1 MPSNTVRTG
10 STGRDNLRIDGNEK
24 LGFTMG
30 GEQLD
35 CAGVLDDWMNRTA
48 NLPAE
53 IAHMQEEIEA
63 KDRDVQVYLSKA
75 HKCDEAIQKWQ
86 RLNPQTP
93 NPKEE
98 QLSKIIRESL
108 NKAKAIQ
115 HAKSTLATKAQ
126 ATLDKHLLHLDK
138 EIKKLQDRGEFPND
152 PDVPS
157 LLRPKT
163 HERPSRPEPS
173 VATMPHNAVNNPA
186 PVHPRHPN
194 QHPMKAFPAQVQGLH
209 GLGGSSSAPASP
221 VATMKEQQQRQR
233 EGSLAAKR
241 KHNFGGVGTT
251 TGSSGLA
258 RHSSVTPGTPRAG
271 TPSGGRAGSAGPR
284 AALKGLPNK
293 KVAPQGSRQSGALRK
308 NKPGKSSLSRVKRTG
323 TKNSPSSTND
333 SDLSDAETG
342 SADEDDEA
350 VTPPPTNKDGDGDDD
365 MADVDDEEGGDDRK
379 YCTCQSVSYGDMVAC
394 DNESCPY
401 EWFHWSCVGLKSE
414 PVGTWICPV
423 CTKNM
428 KK

>member
-1 MPSNTVRTG
+1 MLSHTVRNG
-10 STGRDNLRIDGNEK
+10 SSNRDDLRIDGNEK
-24 LGFTMG
+24 LGSNKMG
-30 GEQLD
+30 VEQPD
-35 CAGVLDDWMNRTA
+35 CAGVLDDWMNRVA
-48 NLPAE
+48 NLPQE

-63 KDRDVQVYLSKA
+63 KDRELQVYLSKA
-75 HKCDEAIQKWQ
+75 HKCDDAIQKWQ
-86 RLNPQTP
+86 RLNPGSP

-98 QLSKIIRESL
+98 QLSKIIRESYY
-108 NKAKAIQ
+108 KAKEIQ
-115 HAKSTLATKAQ
+115 AAKTALATKTQ
-126 ATLDKHLLHLDK
+126 ITLDKHLLHLDK

-163 HERPSRPEPS
+163 LERPARPEPS
-173 VATMPHNAVNNPA
+173 VVPHHAVKDPA
-186 PVHPRHPN
+186 VMHPRHPN
-194 QHPMKAFPAQVQGLH
+194 QHPMKPFPAQVQSHH

-221 VATMKEQQQRQR
+221 VAMLKDQHQRQR
-233 EGSLAAKR
+233 EASLTAKR
-241 KHNFGGVGTT
+241 KHNLGGVGIT

-258 RHSSVTPGTPRAG
+258 RHSSATPGTPRAG
-271 TPSGGRAGSAGPR
+271 TPSGARAGSAGPR

-323 TKNSPSSTND
+323 NKNSPSSTND

-342 SADEDDEA
+342 SVDEDDEA
-350 VTPPPTNKDGDGDDD
+350 VTPPATNKDGDGDDD
-365 MADVDDEEGGDDRK
+365 MVDIDDEEGGDDRK
-379 YCTCQSVSYGDMVAC
+379 YCICQSVSYGDMVAC